1 MTARRQDQA
10 RPADEA
16 RQAAVPQLELVEQPR
31 LRRRHHDVGEHL
43 KYHGHAGRADQPRR
57 GRPQSVEGPVHISVL
72 PEVPQQGGNNQDH
85 DDGGRHLSQ
94 CGDHR
99 AGDTGNG
106 EAHIGGHVDADGA
119 GGGLG
124 HRQHVH
130 ELGLG
135 EPAGG
140 LPDVVEEGQ
149 RGHTAADGKE
159 SGLEKLP
166 EQAQIDHAPFT
177 SQFFSRIPSTA
188 AARMNHTG
196 DTSITALPTSTA
208 RKIAAVGLSTTDF
221 FSSFTVALKIRT
233 HTHT

>member
-1 MTARRQDQA
+1 MRMTMTDGCHQTQRG
-10 RPADEA
+10 DE
-16 RQAAVPQLELVEQPR
+16 RAAGAAG
-31 LRRRHHDVGEHL
+31 GE
-43 KYHGHAGRADQPRR
+43 P
-57 GRPQSVEGPVHISVL
+57 
-72 PEVPQQGGNNQDH
+72 
-85 DDGGRHLSQ
+85 
-94 CGDHR
+94 
-99 AGDTGNG
+99 
-106 EAHIGGHVDADGA
+106 HIGGHVDADGA

-177 SQFFSRIPSTA
+177 SQFFSRIPRTA

-208 RKIAAVGLSTTDF
+208 KKIAAVGLSTTDF

>member
-1 MTARRQDQA
+1 MPSGRRLWPPDSTAASCRPAGRGFSRSAPPPADRVRGAPPCSIPPGAPSPHRGYSAPATGHTGPGGLSSYPREAEHHAHHGRGGDEHDGMEILRGFHPIGQCQQHRRQDQA

-43 KYHGHAGRADQPRR
+43 KYHGHAGRADQARR

-130 ELGLG
+130 ELGL
-135 EPAGG
+135 
-140 LPDVVEEGQ
+140 
-149 RGHTAADGKE
+149 
-159 SGLEKLP
+159 
-166 EQAQIDHAPFT
+166 
-177 SQFFSRIPSTA
+177 
-188 AARMNHTG
+188 
-196 DTSITALPTSTA
+196 
-208 RKIAAVGLSTTDF
+208 
-221 FSSFTVALKIRT
+221 
-233 HTHT
+233 